1 MPAFWLDVDEPG
13 FPRSNS
19 DLKSYRPGGGESK
32 KIKIKLIKIAINLKL
47 KTYYFSLFIHS

>member
-32 KIKIKLIKIAINLKL
+32 KIEKLIKIAIISKL

>member
-19 DLKSYRPGGGESK
+19 DLKSYRPGGGESE
-32 KIKIKLIKIAINLKL
+32 KIKNKLIKIAKILKL